1 MSEENKGLV
10 SRYYGDVLNGRN
22 LDAVGDYFADER
34 VIRTGSHELRS
45 YR

>member
-10 SRYYGDVLNGRN
+10 SRYYGEVLNGRN
-22 LDAVGDYFADER
+22 LDAVGDDFADER
-34 VIRTGSHELRS
+34 VIHAGSHKLRS